1 MDAALMAALNNFV
14 SQDADRMQQLE
25 CRRRELKAEAA
36 QVSRELVNKRK
47 RDSRLLEKAARTLSP
62 EACLQLASRKI
73 AAQAKAKAK
82 ARAKAHA

>member
-1 MDAALMAALNNFV
+1 MTALDNFA
-14 SQDADRMQQLE
+14 SHDADHLQQLE
-25 CRRRELKAEAA
+25 SRRRELKAETA

-62 EACLQLASRKI
+62 EACLQLASRKL

-82 ARAKAHA
+82 AQAKAHA